1 LVEWEYC
8 HDAEE
13 LAEAVFVSSG
23 SAAVVDA
30 FVNLAV
36 RNQADGNTIGKTSDP
51 YPDGNQILVRV
62 AP

>member
-1 LVEWEYC
+1 M
-8 HDAEE
+8 
-13 LAEAVFVSSG
+13 AEAVFVSSG